1 MTEHKPQI
9 MAKLNSF
16 IKIEGTLDNLT
27 FYKGKEGYLVKTKSG
42 VSAKRIKND
51 PAFARTRE
59 NGSEFGHAA
68 TSGKQLRRGILDLLT
83 DAKDDLV
90 TSRLTQAMTK
100 VKDADTTSP
109 RGQRQVAIGLAT
121 PLGKLALNGFNFNS
135 NAILSSVLLSDFTLD
150 TTTGAISI
158 AEFIPDQNLNAPPGS
173 THVSLI
179 AGFLDIDFSTDIKDL
194 QVSPTVNLPIDNTNT
209 PVTLTP
215 AAVPSGTGNKMYF
228 IKVAFYQEVNGLQYA
243 LNNGAFNALKLVDI
257 L

>member
-1 MTEHKPQI
+1 

-27 FYKGKEGYLVKTKSG
+27 FYKGKAGYLVKTKSG
-42 VSAKRIKND
+42 VSAKRIKSD

-83 DAKDDLV
+83 DVKDDLV
-90 TSRLTQAMTK
+90 TARLTQAMTK
-100 VKDADTTSP
+100 VKNADTTSP
-109 RGQRQVAIGLAT
+109 RGQRQVAVGLAT

-135 NAILSSVLLSDFTLD
+135 NAILSSVLLSDFTLN

-158 AEFIPDQNLNAPPGS
+158 AEFIPAQNLNAPPGS

-179 AGFLDIDFSTDIKDL
+179 AGFLDIDFSTDIKVL
-194 QVSPTVNLPIDNTNT
+194 WLSPTVNLPIDNTNT

-215 AAVPSGTGNKMYF
+215 VEIPFETGNKMYF
-228 IKVAFYQEVNGLQYA
+228 LKVAFYQEVNGTQYA
-243 LNNGAFNALKLVDI
+243 LNNGTFNALQLVDI

>member
-1 MTEHKPQI
+1 

-90 TSRLTQAMTK
+90 TSRLTQVMTK

-109 RGQRQVAIGLAT
+109 RGERQVAIGLAT

-135 NAILSSVLLSDFTLD
+135 NAILSSVLLSDFTLN
-150 TTTGAISI
+150 TTTGAISM

-194 QVSPTVNLPIDNTNT
+194 QVSPVVNLPIDNTNT

-215 AAVPSGTGNKMYF
+215 AGVPSGTGNKMYF

>member
-1 MTEHKPQI
+1 
-9 MAKLNSF
+9 MAKLNSI

-27 FYKGKEGYLVKTKSG
+27 FYKGKEGYLVKTKSS

-51 PAFARTRE
+51 PAYARTRE
-59 NGSEFGHAA
+59 NGAEFGHAA
-68 TSGKQLRRGILDLLT
+68 TSGKQLRRSILDLLT

-90 TSRLTQAMTK
+90 TSRLTQTMTK

-135 NAILSSVLLSDFTLD
+135 NAILSSVLLSDFTLN
-150 TTTGAISI
+150 TTTGAISM
-158 AEFIPDQNLNAPPGS
+158 AEFIPSQNLNAPQGS

-215 AAVPSGTGNKMYF
+215 SGIPSGTGSKMYF
-228 IKVAFYQEVNGLQYA
+228 LKVAFYQEVNGLQYA
-243 LNNGAFNALKLVDI
+243 LNNGTFNALKLVDI